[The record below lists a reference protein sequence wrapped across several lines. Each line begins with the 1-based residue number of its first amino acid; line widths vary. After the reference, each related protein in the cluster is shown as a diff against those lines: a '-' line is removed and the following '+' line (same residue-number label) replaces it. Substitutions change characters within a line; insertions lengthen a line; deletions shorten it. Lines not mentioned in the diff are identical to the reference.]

1 MIEGNQANNEMGVA
15 LIGLGMVAQTHVSA
29 LAELEPG
36 IKLKGVYAR
45 TAQSRREFLDGR
57 NLAGPLAN
65 YGSIDQIAADESV
78 DFAILLTPPNARL
91 DIVRTLA
98 DAGKHILMEKPVER
112 GTDAAS
118 EIVDHCEKRN
128 VLLGIVFQHR
138 MRAGS
143 RQLAKMMLSGEAGNL
158 AVAEI
163 EIPWWREQSYYDE
176 PGRGTYARDGGGV
189 LISQAIHTL
198 DLAMS
203 LTGPVESVQA
213 MAATTRLHQMEAEDF
228 VTAGLKF
235 INGAV
240 GSLKASTASFPGG
253 PESITL
259 HCTKA
264 SMHLQSGELTVNWHD
279 GRTDVFGEPAGTGGG
294 ADPMAFPSEWHREII
309 SDFAAAV
316 RTGGRPAV
324 SGREALNVHKLID
337 ALTESARDGRR
348 VAVTANLESQK

>member
-1 MIEGNQANNEMGVA
+1 MGVA
-15 LIGLGMVAQTHVSA
+15 LIGLGMVAQTHASA
-29 LAELEPG
+29 LAELGPD
-36 IKLKGVYAR
+36 IRLQGVYAR
-45 TAQSRREFLDGR
+45 TAQSRRAFLNGCK
-57 NLAGPLAN
+57 LAGPLTD
-65 YGSIDQIAADESV
+65 YGSVEQIAADENV
-78 DFAILLTPPNARL
+78 DFVILLTPPNARL

-112 GTDAAS
+112 GTAAAKQ
-118 EIVDHCEKRN
+118 IVDYCKDRD

-138 MRAGS
+138 MRAAS
-143 RQLAKMMLSGEAGNL
+143 RELARMIQSGEVGDL

-198 DLAMS
+198 DLAIS

-213 MAATTRLHQMEAEDF
+213 MAATSRLHQMEAEDF
-228 VTAGLKF
+228 VTAGLTF
-235 INGAV
+235 ANGAV

-253 PESITL
+253 PETITL

-264 SMHLQSGELTVNWHD
+264 SMHLQSGELAVNWHD

-309 SDFAAAV
+309 SDFASAV
-316 RTGGRPAV
+316 RTGGRPVV
-324 SGREALNVHKLID
+324 SGREALNVHVLID
-337 ALTESARDGRR
+337 ALTASARAGRR
-348 VAVTANLESQK
+348 VVVNANPEGTK